1 MAGLGTIIN
10 TIAVI
15 IGGLLGMIFGK
26 GLKQRFQDALMM
38 ASSVCVLFI
47 GISGTMQEML
57 ALADGKLTT
66 VGTMMMIGS
75 FTFGSLVGE
84 WLNIEHRMEQFG
96 EWLKAKSGNSGDG
109 GFVNGFVTCS
119 LTICIGAMAVVGSIQ
134 DGILGDHSTLMAK
147 AVLDLII
154 VMIMTASM
162 GKGCIFSAIPIAVF
176 QGTIT
181 LLARLIEPIMTE
193 AALAN
198 LSLTG
203 SIMIFCVGLN
213 LIWGK
218 KVKVANMLPTLV
230 FAVAWSFLPI
240 GA

>member
-240 GA
+240 